1 VKTGLKEYSEIE
13 AQDGYAWS
21 DGDCEVVERS
31 TLVWVSTEERSNAAT
46 IKALAWPGDHDF
58 IETSKHR
65 QDQEVSVLQYD
76 YHTEIMF

>member
-1 VKTGLKEYSEIE
+1 VKTDLKEYSEIE

-58 IETSKHR
+58 IETSNLNTVKIR
-65 QDQEVSVLQYD
+65 RSRCSNM
-76 YHTEIMF
+76 TITRK